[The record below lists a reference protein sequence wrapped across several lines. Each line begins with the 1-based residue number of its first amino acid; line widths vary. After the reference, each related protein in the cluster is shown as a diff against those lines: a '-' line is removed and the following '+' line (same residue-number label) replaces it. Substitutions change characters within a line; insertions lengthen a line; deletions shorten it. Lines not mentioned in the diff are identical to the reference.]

1 MMFNFFLKLSST
13 VRSKDSFFPHFKPF
27 FYGFTLL
34 LSMVLGGCLTGP
46 PLPKVNLSEPGWNI
60 RQGQAVWRTKKDAPD
75 IAGEVLAATRADG
88 SAFVQ
93 FTKTPFPFA
102 IAQMS
107 PRGWQIEFP
116 PQNKHFA
123 APGSPP
129 ARIVWFQL
137 ANALLE
143 RPVAK
148 GWTWSNSDTNWRLKN
163 SSSGESLEGYF
174 TQ

>member
-1 MMFNFFLKLSST
+1 MKLFLKVLP
-13 VRSKDSFFPHFKPF
+13 KDTFAPYFKPF
-27 FYGFTLL
+27 FLSLALLGPMGF
-34 LSMVLGGCLTGP
+34 GGCLTGP
-46 PLPKVNLSEPGWNI
+46 PLPKVNLSEPGWNV
-60 RQGQAVWRTKKDAPD
+60 RQGQAVWRPKKDGPE
-75 IAGEVLAATRADG
+75 IAGELLAATRADG

-129 ARIVWFQL
+129 ARIIWFQL
-137 ANALLE
+137 ADALLGK
-143 RPVAK
+143 PVAK
-148 GWTWSNSDTNWRLKN
+148 HWAWSNSEANWQLEN

>member
-1 MMFNFFLKLSST
+1 MMFKFFLKRFLK
-13 VRSKDSFFPHFKPF
+13 VLPKDTFPLYFKPF
-27 FYGFTLL
+27 CSILALL
-34 LSMVLGGCLTGP
+34 GSMTFGGCLTGP
-46 PLPKVNLSEPGWNI
+46 PLPKVNLSEPGWNV
-60 RQGQAVWRTKKDAPD
+60 RQGQAIWRPKKDAPE
-75 IAGEVLAATRADG
+75 IAGELLAATRADG

-102 IAQMS
+102 VAQMS

-129 ARIVWFQL
+129 ARIIWFQL
-137 ANALLE
+137 ADALLGKQM
-143 RPVAK
+143 AK
-148 GWTWSNSDTNWRLKN
+148 GWAWQNSETNWQLKN
-163 SSSGESLEGYF
+163 SASGESLEGYF

>member
-1 MMFNFFLKLSST
+1 MMFNIFLKLSSK
-13 VRSKDSFFPHFKPF
+13 VQPKDAFPPYFKPF
-27 FYGFTLL
+27 LWGLALFLL
-34 LSMVLGGCLTGP
+34 IGSNGCLTGP

-60 RQGQAVWRTKKDAPD
+60 RQGQAVWRMKKDAPE

-107 PRGWQIEFP
+107 PRGWQVEFP
-116 PQNKHFA
+116 PQNRHFA

-129 ARIVWFQL
+129 ARIVWLQL
-137 ANALLE
+137 ANALLGK
-143 RPVAK
+143 PVAK
-148 GWTWSNSDTNWRLKN
+148 GWTWHNSDTNWQLKN